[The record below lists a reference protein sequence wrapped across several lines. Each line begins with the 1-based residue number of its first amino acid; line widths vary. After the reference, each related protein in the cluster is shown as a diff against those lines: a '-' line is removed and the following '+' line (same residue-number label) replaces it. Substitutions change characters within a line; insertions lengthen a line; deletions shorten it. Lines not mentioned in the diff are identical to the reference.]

1 MTSYGF
7 SEDGTRL
14 AFGILNYQ
22 FDSGGDPRPAW
33 EVIVMQMHT
42 SAILSRLSINSPQV
56 VALGNSYR
64 GMLPFVAIHDAPLV
78 AFYPVRWG
86 TEGAAEYDS
95 LVWNTA
101 TGDLNIG
108 GPYGKSS
115 LDFDLPNGEA
125 IWVDQLPSLP
135 TGFLEGPGYL
145 FNAVQY
151 GSKATT
157 GYTIFANPG
166 AVLNQARFIDGGR
179 RVAVHSYTSPGPEVW
194 MSVDR
199 GGATSL
205 LPADVQTYDL
215 WGTPDGYVFT
225 DTTAAPRPRYAITAS
240 WRGPPSRRITWPGPP
255 RRAAT
260 GGSCGSTRS
269 ARPGCRPS
277 PRTPCWASRPSITLA
292 PPAIITLPPAIVTLA
307 PPAIITLPP
316 PAIITLPPPAVIT
329 LPAPMALH
337 VGGQARTHTTAGDRL
352 RVRNGV
358 GTVFG
363 VAFSLPDGT
372 LVTIVEGPATGDG
385 FTWWF
390 IRTADGRTGWAV
402 EAVVDGGALLQTLV
416 PVS

>member
-1 MTSYGF
+1 M
-7 SEDGTRL
+7 
-14 AFGILNYQ
+14 
-22 FDSGGDPRPAW
+22 
-33 EVIVMQMHT
+33 
-42 SAILSRLSINSPQV
+42 
-56 VALGNSYR
+56 VALGNDYR

-125 IWVDQLPSLP
+125 IWVDQLASLP

-151 GSKATT
+151 SSKATS

-179 RVAVHSYTSPGPEVW
+179 RVAVHSYTSPGPDVW

-199 GGATSL
+199 SGATSL

-225 DTTAAPRPRYAITAS
+225 DTNSGPTTQVRYHRFVAGTTVPENYLAWTAPPGGFWRIVWVNPLSEAGLPAFAPYPML
-240 WRGPPSRRITWPGPP
+240 GEPPV
-255 RRAAT
+255 AV
-260 GGSCGSTRS
+260 
-269 ARPGCRPS
+269 
-277 PRTPCWASRPSITLA
+277 TLA
-292 PPAIITLPPAIVTLA
+292 PPAIITLPPPAIITLP

-329 LPAPMALH
+329 LPAPLALH
-337 VGGQARTHTTAGDRL
+337 VGGQARTHTTAGDQL

-372 LVTIVEGPATGDG
+372 LVTIVDGPATGDG

-402 EAVVDGGALLQTLV
+402 EAVVDGGALLQTLI